1 MSYSTYESA
10 REAITNGAPC
20 DPPGKGR
27 APGTSIR
34 DLQLG
39 VHANAVQKGFYEGV
53 QVTPAEI
60 ATRLMLI
67 VSEAAE
73 ALEDVRNAC
82 MMTHESRANV
92 GFGEPG
98 KPEGFPTELADIVI
112 RTMDLAEWLGIDL
125 EKEILQK
132 HAYNQTRP
140 RKHGGRVL

>member
-1 MSYSTYESA
+1 M
-10 REAITNGAPC
+10 
-20 DPPGKGR
+20 
-27 APGTSIR
+27 TSIR

-39 VHANAVQKGFYEGV
+39 VHANAVQKGFYDGV

-73 ALEDVRNAC
+73 ALEDVRNAR
-82 MMTHESRANV
+82 MTTQCKPISLGH
-92 GFGEPG
+92 GEVAPG

-112 RTMDLAEWLGIDL
+112 RTLDMAEWLGIDL

-140 RKHGGRVL
+140 RKHGGKTL